1 MFFMKKETG
10 QGTFT
15 IFFDV
20 DGVLNKESE
29 WSHRTALNKD
39 CLDAFQELFTLLRK
53 KGYQKV
59 EAVIISTWRGG
70 RSGKG
75 ESGSDA
81 PQYQALERELSKRGI
96 EIAGATPITEK
107 GRQAEVE
114 YYIRRNEV
122 EDYVILDDDRS
133 LFEAPERLELYS
145 PDYRTGLTRQDA
157 KAIVKKI

>member
-107 GRQAEVE
+107 
-114 YYIRRNEV
+114 